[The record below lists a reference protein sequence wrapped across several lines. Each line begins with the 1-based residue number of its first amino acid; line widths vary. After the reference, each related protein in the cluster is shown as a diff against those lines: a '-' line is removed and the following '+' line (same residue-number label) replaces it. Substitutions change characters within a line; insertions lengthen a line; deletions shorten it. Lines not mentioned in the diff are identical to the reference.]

1 MLLSAVAVH
10 VFLSVHVEEPAVAV
24 VVLAAADAVAP
35 LGCCLPATEP
45 PLSG

>member
-10 VFLSVHVEEPAVAV
+10 VFLSVHVEEPAV